1 MQKLQLPLLSKWAC
15 IFSIKGR
22 ARHLDMVEM
31 FADGSFNNYPYASI
45 NLDAPLVLLNPS
57 HEDNN
62 ATRPSNIAQACDLL
76 SDQESYGL
84 LRLVEEHII
93 AKDLCR
99 AINPLLFTIGGFDD
113 RHLPNKLTV
122 LPYGEA
128 IAQLRETRSP
138 TRAFKPK
145 A

>member
-1 MQKLQLPLLSKWAC
+1 M
-15 IFSIKGR
+15 IE
-22 ARHLDMVEM
+22 V

-57 HEDNN
+57 HQDNN
-62 ATRPSNIAQACDLL
+62 PTRPSNIAQACDLL
-76 SDQESYGL
+76 PDPIAYGL
-84 LRLVEEHII
+84 MKLVEEHII

-99 AINPLLFTIGGFDD
+99 AVNPLFFTISGFDN
-113 RHLPNKLTV
+113 HYLPNKLNV

-128 IAQLRETRSP
+128 IAQLRENKSP
-138 TRAFKPK
+138 SRAFKPK